1 MTDRLEVALD
11 RAILRLCHLRKR
23 CADIPEH
30 ELGNPA
36 VLRELGTFTREAAH
50 SLDPFFA
57 TIADLARFPM
67 RRNHTLVSD
76 AVGLHLEIQEKA
88 SEIENEA
95 DNGFA
100 AIRSDLQKIM
110 KGESV

>member
-36 VLRELGTFTREAAH
+36 VLRELATFTREATH

-57 TIADLARFPM
+57 TIADMASFPG
-67 RRNHTLVSD
+67 NLSLISD
-76 AVGLHLEIQEKA
+76 ALGLHLEIQEKA